1 MSETERPVAVWY
13 EHPRWFRPLFR
24 ELERRGRPFVRLR
37 AMEHRF
43 DPTGEPPAWS
53 LFFNRMSPSAHLRG
67 HGAAV
72 AHTLAYLE
80 HLADAGVPVV
90 NGLRAFR
97 TEISKARQVRLMAS
111 LGLSHPATRV
121 VADVDQVRRAA
132 AEIGYPVLVK
142 ANRGGSGAGIRRF
155 ADAEELEAAALGGE
169 VDLGPDGTG
178 LVQDFVPA
186 RGNAITRV
194 ETLGGSFLYAI
205 RVHLTG
211 ETFDL
216 CPADICRT
224 SDGRALAGDRAGR
237 GREVDD
243 EEPVGGSGGR
253 AGDGAGE
260 PGDDGGL
267 AVEAVDPPEEVIRS
281 VEELVAAAG
290 IDVGGVEYL
299 VDDRDGT
306 VRFYDVNA
314 LSNFVADA
322 ETVVGF
328 DPHARLVDWL
338 ERRVAVEGAA

>member
-1 MSETERPVAVWY
+1 MSETERPVAIWY

-24 ELERRGRPFVRLR
+24 ELERRGRPFARLH

-43 DPTGEPPAWS
+43 DPDDGPPGWS

-67 HGAAV
+67 HGGAV

-80 HLADAGVPVV
+80 HLEDAGVPVV

-97 TEISKARQVRLMAS
+97 TEISKARQVRLLAS

-121 VADVDQVRRAA
+121 VADVDQARRAA

-155 ADAEELEAAALGGE
+155 ADADELEEAAVGGE
-169 VDLGPDGTG
+169 VDLGPDGTA

-186 RGNAITRV
+186 RGNTITRV

-224 SDGRALAGDRAGR
+224 SDGRTLAGDRDGEAPEG
-237 GREVDD
+237 
-243 EEPVGGSGGR
+243 
-253 AGDGAGE
+253 GAGE
-260 PGDDGGL
+260 PGGDGGL
-267 AVEAVDPPEEVIRS
+267 AVEAVDPPEEVIRA

-322 ETVVGF
+322 EEVVGF
-328 DPHARLVDWL
+328 DPHVRLVDWL
-338 ERRVAVEGAA
+338 ERSGAVEGGA

>member
-1 MSETERPVAVWY
+1 MSETERPVAIWY

-24 ELERRGRPFVRLR
+24 ELERRGRPFVRLH

-43 DPTGEPPAWS
+43 DPDDGPPGWS

-80 HLADAGVPVV
+80 HLEDAGVPVV

-121 VADVDQVRRAA
+121 VADVDQARRAA

-155 ADAEELEAAALGGE
+155 ADADELEAAAVGGE
-169 VDLGPDGTG
+169 VDLGPDGTA

-186 RGNAITRV
+186 RGNTITRV

-224 SDGRALAGDRAGR
+224 SDGRALAGDRDAEGP
-237 GREVDD
+237 E
-243 EEPVGGSGGR
+243 GGAGGR
-253 AGDGAGE
+253 PGDGAGE
-260 PGDDGGL
+260 PGGDDGL

-322 ETVVGF
+322 EEVVGF

-338 ERRVAVEGAA
+338 ERSGAVEGGA